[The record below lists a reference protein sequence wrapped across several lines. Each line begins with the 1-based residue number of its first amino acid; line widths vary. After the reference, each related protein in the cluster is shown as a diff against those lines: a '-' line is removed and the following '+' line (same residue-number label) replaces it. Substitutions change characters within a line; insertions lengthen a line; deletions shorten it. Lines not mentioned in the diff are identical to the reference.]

1 MEKNIFNY
9 NYINEHKYRYIKN
22 RIGEKVASLL
32 SNIKKVFPNAD
43 IYISGSV
50 IDFTF
55 IKDISDTD
63 CLIKYN
69 NDNEKTKIID
79 YITQQKDIK
88 HLNNSF
94 YELMFSD
101 KKNIRNIIRCEFN
114 NGECIDIH
122 IVNDDILSIRKKEL
136 SRKGI
141 TKKMYYYILKVLY
154 KKKKLIDKSTFDYF
168 KNLNN
173 NFVLIKK
180 EIII

>member
-22 RIGEKVASLL
+22 RIGEKVALLL

-43 IYISGSV
+43 IYICGSV

-63 CLIKYN
+63 CLIKCN
-69 NDNEKTKIID
+69 NDNDKTKIID

-94 YELMFSD
+94 YTFSDD
-101 KKNIRNIIRCEFN
+101 KKNIRNIIQCEFDN
-114 NGECIDIH
+114 EECIDIY

-141 TKKMYYYILKVLY
+141 TKKIYHYILKVLY

-168 KNLNN
+168 KNINY